1 MKVTVENKKGLNKD
15 VKVFVDKKTMNVYMD
30 EKYEEI
36 KGTVNLKG
44 FRPGKVPR
52 EILKR
57 QFGKAVFSEVLDK
70 VLKETSTKALQE
82 NKIKP
87 AGQPKLDLKT
97 YGEDKDLEYI
107 LSVTELPK
115 VELKS
120 IENIKFDE
128 YTVKID
134 QKETDK
140 RINDI
145 AKNQPNFKEAPET
158 TKAKKGDLVVFDYN
172 ATVDEK
178 TFKGGEGKNTQLTLG
193 KDLFL
198 KGFDEQLIGVKKG
211 DEKIVDATLPENFPE
226 KEFINKKAKFKCT
239 ISAVKIP
246 EDVKIDDQFA
256 KNLGAKDLNDLKSL
270 ITKQINDEYKN
281 SLDRL
286 TKNQILKEIEKFKV
300 SEIPENLLEDEIKI
314 LSQGM
319 SEDDAK
325 KSRKNFEE
333 VAKKRIK
340 VGLVLNEFGEQN
352 QIKVTEQELQA
363 EVQKQIRMMPGQE
376 KMVMEFYKKNPNALA
391 SLRGTVYEEKIL
403 NMIKEKAKPNKKEI
417 SKDEAEKILKESQKQ
432 QLEQE
437 RRQAEINT
445 LQQHNDLLA
454 ELDQAE
460 DVNRATFAFLNR
472 DDDNSVRAFNE
483 AQTEISDRDIRRI
496 DAQGLYA
503 SEQLRLRSVGALRAG
518 RAAERAAN
526 LNAMATIFS
535 ASYKATQTG

>member
-15 VKVFVDKKTMNVYMD
+15 VKVFVDKKTMNLYMD

-145 AKNQPNFKEAPET
+145 AKNQPNFKEASET

-226 KEFINKKAKFKCT
+226 KEFINKKAKFMCK

-340 VGLVLNEFGEQN
+340 VGLILNEFGEQN
-352 QIKVTEQELQA
+352 QIKVTEQELQT

-432 QLEQE
+432 QLDQE
-437 RRQAEINT
+437 
-445 LQQHNDLLA
+445 LK
-454 ELDQAE
+454 DQRKPEKKA
-460 DVNRATFAFLNR
+460 DVKK
-472 DDDNSVRAFNE
+472 
-483 AQTEISDRDIRRI
+483 
-496 DAQGLYA
+496 
-503 SEQLRLRSVGALRAG
+503 SVGNKLKPKIKK
-518 RAAERAAN
+518 
-526 LNAMATIFS
+526 TKS
-535 ASYKATQTG
+535 VVKKTKKVSKK